1 MSGVEGAINAGAAQ
15 GHRGAEVLQRSWE
28 LLLVCRRLSMIA

>member
-1 MSGVEGAINAGAAQ
+1 MSSAEGAINAGAAL

-28 LLLVCRRLSMIA
+28 LLF